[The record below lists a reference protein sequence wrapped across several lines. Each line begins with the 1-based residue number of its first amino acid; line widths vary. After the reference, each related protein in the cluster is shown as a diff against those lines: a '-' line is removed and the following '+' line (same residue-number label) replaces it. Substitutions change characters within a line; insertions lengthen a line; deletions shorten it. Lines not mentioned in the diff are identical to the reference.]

1 MQCDMQDKTHSEED
15 ITQAVRRSLRGEAG
29 RVIMNLGPDANL
41 KKI

>member
-1 MQCDMQDKTHSEED
+1 MQDKTHSEED
-15 ITQAVRRSLRGEAG
+15 ITQAVGRSLRGEAG